1 MGSRVEGKY
10 VLSLQTDRWADRHRD
25 TIHQKSSL
33 HGIQKANCI
42 TQKKIINFFHN
53 KTFDSW

>member
-10 VLSLQTDRWADRHRD
+10 VLSLQTDRLRDRHTY
-25 TIHQKSSL
+25 TIYQKSSL
-33 HGIQKANCI
+33 HGIKKANYI
-42 TQKKIINFFHN
+42 AQTKLNFFHN